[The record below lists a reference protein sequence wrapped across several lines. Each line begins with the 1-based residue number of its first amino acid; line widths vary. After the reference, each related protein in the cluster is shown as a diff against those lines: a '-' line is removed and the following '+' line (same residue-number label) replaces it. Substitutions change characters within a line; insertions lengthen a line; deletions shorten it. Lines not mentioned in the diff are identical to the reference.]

1 MRISALLASFS
12 LLFALLPASV
22 SAGSSETLTAA
33 HAQQLAVYRIVRD
46 FHMQTLLSG
55 DPARAV
61 ALKAAVAAQDKTNA
75 ALGAPT
81 GNATADAALKR
92 AQAEWPTFRKLA
104 LANNIASAGYT
115 DDNLVL
121 DLYESTARIDK
132 ALAEAITALKPGEVA
147 VEIHAANMLLQHTT
161 TRYLKRAA
169 QTAVEVGGGED
180 FDIAAA
186 AERLDGLLLALQKRL
201 AGNKDAAAALRDVMG
216 KWKFIKPRLINYNE
230 QTVPY
235 IVDRYAQQ
243 MSDGLSQ
250 LATQAAGK

>member
-1 MRISALLASFS
+1 MRISALFASLC
-12 LLFALLPASV
+12 LLSALLPAV
-22 SAGSSETLTAA
+22 ATAGTAETLAA
-33 HAQQLAVYRIVRD
+33 ANAQQLAIYRIVRD
-46 FHMQTLLSG
+46 FHMQTLLAG
-55 DPARAV
+55 DPTRAV
-61 ALKAAVAAQDKTNA
+61 TLKAAVAAQDKTNA

-104 LANNIASAGYT
+104 LANDIASAGYT
-115 DDNLVL
+115 DDNLVM
-121 DLYESTARIDK
+121 DLYESTARLDK
-132 ALAEAITALKPGEVA
+132 SLGEAIAALSPGA
-147 VEIHAANMLLQHTT
+147 AAAEIHAANMLLQYTT

-186 AERLDGLLLALQKRL
+186 AGRLDDALLALQKRL
-201 AGNKDAAAALRDVMG
+201 AGNAEAAVPLRDVMG
-216 KWKFIKPRLINYNE
+216 KWKFIKPRLVNYNE

-250 LATQAAGK
+250 LAVAAGGK